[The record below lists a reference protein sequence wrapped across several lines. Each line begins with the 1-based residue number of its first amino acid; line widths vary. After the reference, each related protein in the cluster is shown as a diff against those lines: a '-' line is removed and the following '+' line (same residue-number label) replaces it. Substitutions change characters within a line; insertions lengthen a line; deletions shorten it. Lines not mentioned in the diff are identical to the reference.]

1 MYACFFTLAC
11 LSFVYVCDCVC
22 MHVLVLEYNV
32 QESMTW
38 CSFSQA
44 ILLQLALRAAPSYED
59 FVAALT
65 IKEGDHQKAAFSVGM
80 QRDLS
85 LYLPAMEKQLAILD
99 TLYEVHGLESDE
111 VV

>member
-1 MYACFFTLAC
+1 M
-11 LSFVYVCDCVC
+11 CVC
-22 MHVLVLEYNV
+22 ACVCVCVFTHVLVHRVKHARARVMRIL
-32 QESMTW
+32 T
-38 CSFSQA
+38 A

-85 LYLPAMEKQLAILD
+85 LYLPAMERQLAILD
-99 TLYEVHGLESDE
+99 ALYDAHGLESDE